1 MIRRAFGRPDTMHH
15 CPASI
20 SEAQRLR
27 DDAEEE
33 RRAEFETA
41 TGEEIQTAFVVGMR
55 DGVTGVP
62 CVASHGWRAVESEE
76 PAFDVFMEIQERPEV
91 QQILRDYFSIHSE
104 EKRALLMR
112 IGEVIALERE
122 VGVAEVRMRDAGK

>member
-1 MIRRAFGRPDTMHH
+1 MIGRQTLHH

-20 SEAQRLR
+20 AEAQRLR

-33 RRAEFETA
+33 QRAEFETA

-62 CVASHGWRAVESEE
+62 CVAGCQASQGWRAVESEE
-76 PAFDVFMEIQERPEV
+76 PAFDLFIEYQERPEV

-122 VGVAEVRMRDAGK
+122 RGVAEVRMREKFE